1 MNFSSLNLNPHQ
13 KRSKDQRFRAQ
24 RPALTASDRDIT
36 FGLPD
41 RVPSKCREIV
51 PVDTAQAENAVE
63 LLLEVLEHR
72 RPGSIGALAPS
83 RFGGRNVRRGNIGC
97 ALRPSGEPVF
107 LPAGA
112 RYRLPLRWRWVLDPE
127 TDNLLDRVRTD
138 IGTDVTLLNLNGTQ
152 VIIAEDGRAR
162 RWALS
167 SGLWLLFAPARIVA
181 TLPEL
186 ELDASEPRVTEMR
199 RREGTW
205 LGQVLQIPPLFVAM
219 VQHNATL
226 LALPS
231 GLRVLLDLRA
241 SQLLQFLPLKPQF
254 LELSIPVRMADK
266 SKVVLTLSLE
276 WCITEPATFVRQG
289 GAAAPVEV
297 VERRL
302 RALLSLN
309 CSARTCNGVALR
321 FLLELK
327 NALDAQLPDALARMG
342 LTVDALALLDCQT
355 V

>member
-13 KRSKDQRFRAQ
+13 KRSKDQRLRAQ
-24 RPALTASDRDIT
+24 RPALTALEQDT

-51 PVDTAQAENAVE
+51 PVDTTQAENAVD

-72 RPGSIGALAPS
+72 RPDSIGALAPS
-83 RFGGRNVRRGNIGC
+83 RWGKLVRRGNIGC

-107 LPAGA
+107 LPGGA

-138 IGTDVTLLNLNGTQ
+138 IGEDVTLLNLNGTQ

-167 SGLWLLFAPARIVA
+167 NGLWLLFAPARIVA

-186 ELDASEPRVTEMR
+186 ELDASEPRVTELR
-199 RREGTW
+199 RKEGTR

-226 LALPS
+226 LALPA
-231 GLRVLLDLRA
+231 GLRVLLDLRT

-254 LELSIPVRMADK
+254 LELAIPVRMADK
-266 SKVVLTLSLE
+266 SRVVFTLTLE
-276 WCITEPATFVRQG
+276 WSVTEPDTFVRQSG
-289 GAAAPVEV
+289 NAAPVEV
-297 VERRL
+297 IERRL
-302 RALLSLN
+302 RALLSLH
-309 CSARTCNGVALR
+309 CSARTCSGVALR

-327 NALDAQLPDALARMG
+327 NALDAQLPDTLARMG
-342 LTVDALALLDCQT
+342 LAVDALALLDCQT